1 MYGPILFNEDNPK
14 NMVRRLHLEAEGRKM
29 LDDINEMDRMVR
41 RTYELMQQANMI
53 RVIRL
58 DPEFNKTRSAT
69 FMIDG
74 RPWRETTEEMYRIQ
88 LESYMG
94 LDTDLRA
101 RLAEMVESIRETKP
115 EFYEILHQRLFPIQS
130 IPGSAKE
137 MEMSLEEYMD
147 QLIPAERL
155 LEKVA
160 YREAVRLHEK
170 VYVEI
175 YEDSK
180 KLGLVGNQTIQEFYQ
195 HLEGRRND

>member
-1 MYGPILFNEDNPK
+1 
-14 NMVRRLHLEAEGRKM
+14 MVRRLHLEAEGRKM